1 MKTKEIKILE
11 KILQFLG
18 FKRKVALLTR
28 TLNDETIVE
37 VNHIKGEPDIQKFQ
51 YQTPLE
57 YPIILTTKISTNP
70 ILEENESRLDK
81 GVLEDFF
88 FDYLKSVF
96 TDKVFNSIK
105 ININGTFV
113 TPDFVIIDNERKKN
127 IIIEI
132 DEPYTIDADRNLI
145 PIHIKAMDDERNIRF
160 LKNGWSVV
168 RFAEEQIIKYPNECI
183 KQIVDFMEKSQLNA
197 DFPHKIK
204 CWLYDESKLMIDE
217 KYRNSYLP
225 SEFKDSGRTNL
236 GFSYRRFV
244 IKSCFLTESQKQEK
258 YISIIFNLNINENND
273 TTLRYDDSCQCWIT
287 EEDFFK
293 NLEKSRFCAVI
304 EKYGLSIDDSYGIL
318 SMLKGWELKGIGK
331 NNNKYFNLM
340 SNNKFEIDCSD
351 KILKE
356 FDDFLNKICDET
368 KNEEKNEEKNQGKV
382 LRNRRKYR

>member
-37 VNHIKGEPDIQKFQ
+37 VNHIKGESDIQKFQ
-51 YQTPLE
+51 YQTPLV
-57 YPIILTTKISTNP
+57 YPIILITKISINP
-70 ILEENESRLDK
+70 ILEENKSRLDK

-88 FDYLKSVF
+88 FDYLKSIF

-145 PIHIKAMDDERNIRF
+145 PIHIKAMDDERNILL

-204 CWLYDESKLMIDE
+204 CWLYDESKIMIDE

-225 SEFKDSGRTNL
+225 SEFKDSGRTNS

-244 IKSCFLTESQKQEK
+244 IKSCFPKESQN
-258 YISIIFNLNINENND
+258 IRITFNLNIDENDDASLRHNDPNEC
-273 TTLRYDDSCQCWIT
+273 LIP
-287 EEDFFK
+287 EEEFFK
-293 NLEKSRFCAVI
+293 NLKKSRFCDII
-304 EKYGLSIDDSYGIL
+304 EKYGLSIDNYGYCIL
-318 SMLKGWELKGIGK
+318 FKLEGWELRGIGK
-331 NNNKYFNLM
+331 KNKKYFNLM
-340 SNNKFEIDCSD
+340 SNYKFEIDCSD

-368 KNEEKNEEKNQGKV
+368 KNEEKNQGKI

>member
-1 MKTKEIKILE
+1 MKTKKIKILE

-37 VNHIKGEPDIQKFQ
+37 VNQIKGESDIQKFQ
-51 YQTPLE
+51 YQTPLV
-57 YPIILTTKISTNP
+57 YPIILITKISINP
-70 ILEENESRLDK
+70 ILEENKSRLDK

-88 FDYLKSVF
+88 FDYLKSIF

-145 PIHIKAMDDERNIRF
+145 PIHIKAMDDERNIQF
-160 LKNGWSVV
+160 LKNGWNVL

-183 KQIVDFMEKSQLNA
+183 KQIVDFIEKSELNA
-197 DFPHKIK
+197 NFTHKIK

-225 SEFKDSGRTNL
+225 CEFKDSGRTNS
-236 GFSYRRFV
+236 GFSYRRFI
-244 IKSCFLTESQKQEK
+244 IKSCFSTESQKQEK
-258 YISIIFNLNINENND
+258 YIIITFNLNINENDD
-273 TTLRYDDSCQCWIT
+273 TTLRYNDPCECWIP
-287 EEDFFK
+287 EEEFFK
-293 NLEKSRFCAVI
+293 SVKKSRFCAVV

-331 NNNKYFNLM
+331 KNNEYFNLM
-340 SNNKFEIDCSD
+340 SNNEFEIDSSD
-351 KILKE
+351 KNVKK
-356 FDDFLNKICDET
+356 FDNFFSEIFDKI
-368 KNEEKNEEKNQGKV
+368 KNEEKNQGKV

>member
-293 NLEKSRFCAVI
+293 I
-304 EKYGLSIDDSYGIL
+304 
-318 SMLKGWELKGIGK
+318 
-331 NNNKYFNLM
+331 
-340 SNNKFEIDCSD
+340 
-351 KILKE
+351 
-356 FDDFLNKICDET
+356 
-368 KNEEKNEEKNQGKV
+368 
-382 LRNRRKYR
+382 